1 MKKTTVTD
9 PTGHP
14 CDAVDDPLTEV
25 LRSGAQRLL
34 VQAIEAEAEAFL
46 ALMAD
51 WKLEDG
57 RARFVRH
64 GHGPERSIQT
74 GIGAVPVQRAKI
86 RDRATDEAGERIRFT
101 SAILPRW
108 ARRSLSLEAL
118 LPVLYLRGVSTGD
131 FQEAL
136 SALLGPDAPNLSP
149 SVLGRLKDKWG
160 DEYAAWQKRD
170 LSGRRF
176 VYVWAD
182 GVYLQ
187 ARMESQAECML
198 VIIGATPDGKKELLG
213 FQVGYRESAQSWHEL
228 LVSLKGKGLAIAPEL
243 ATGDGALGFWKALDQ
258 IFPKTRH
265 QRCTVHKTANVL
277 NKVPKSIQS
286 QVKHDL
292 REVWTAP
299 DRTAAEKA
307 IDIFAEKYGPKYD
320 KAVHCLTKD
329 RDQLLAF
336 FDFPAEHWEHIRT
349 SNPIESVF
357 ATVRHRTVRTKG
369 SLSKTT
375 AKLMVF
381 KLIMTASRTW
391 RRLKSDKLLPKVVEG
406 VTFIDGVEAVEQ
418 STNVAA

>member
-1 MKKTTVTD
+1 MKNNTTTG
-9 PTGHP
+9 PAGHP
-14 CDAVDDPLTEV
+14 ADVDDPLTEV

-34 VQAIEAEAEAFL
+34 IQAIEAEAEAFL
-46 ALMAD
+46 ALMAG

-64 GHGPERSIQT
+64 GHGPERDIQT

-86 RDRATDEAGERIRFT
+86 RDRGAGEAEARIRFT

-108 ARRSLSLEAL
+108 SRRSPSLEAL
-118 LPVLYLRGVSTGD
+118 LPVLYLRGVSSGD

-149 SVLGRLKDKWG
+149 SAIGRLKTKW
-160 DEYAAWQKRD
+160 DAEHLAWQERD
-170 LSGRRF
+170 LTGKRY
-176 VYVWAD
+176 VYMWAD
-182 GVYLQ
+182 GIYLQ

-198 VIIGATPDGKKELLG
+198 VIIGATPEGKKELLG
-213 FQVGYRESAQSWHEL
+213 FQVGFRESAQSWKEL
-228 LVSLKGKGLAIAPEL
+228 LVDLKGKGLTIAPEL
-243 ATGDGALGFWKALDQ
+243 ATGDGALGFWKALEQ
-258 IFPKTRH
+258 VFPKTRH

-277 NKVPKSIQS
+277 NKVPKAIHN

-292 REVWTAP
+292 RQIWTAP
-299 DRTAAEKA
+299 DRTTADKA

-320 KAVHCLTKD
+320 KAVQCLVKD
-329 RDQLLAF
+329 RDRLLAF
-336 FDFPAEHWEHIRT
+336 FDFPAEHWDHIRT
-349 SNPIESVF
+349 TNPIESVF

-369 SLSKTT
+369 ALSQTT

-381 KLIMTASRTW
+381 KLIMTAAKTW
-391 RRLKSDKLLPKVVEG
+391 RKLKGDKLLPKVIEG
-406 VTFIDGVEAVEQ
+406 VTFKDGVEAVEQ

>member
-1 MKKTTVTD
+1 MKNTTPTD
-9 PTGHP
+9 PAGHP
-14 CDAVDDPLTEV
+14 ADVDDPLTEV

-34 VQAIEAEAEAFL
+34 IQAVEAEAEAFL

-86 RDRATDEAGERIRFT
+86 RDRAVSETETRVRFT

-108 ARRSLSLEAL
+108 SRRSPSLEAL

-136 SALLGPDAPNLSP
+136 SALLGPDAPNLSS
-149 SVLGRLKDKWG
+149 SVIGRLKGRWD
-160 DEYAAWQKRD
+160 DEYLAWQERD
-170 LSGRRF
+170 LIGKRY
-176 VYVWAD
+176 VYMWAD
-182 GVYLQ
+182 GIYLQ

-198 VIIGATPDGKKELLG
+198 VIIGATSDGKKELLG
-213 FQVGYRESAQSWHEL
+213 FQVGFRESAQSWKEL
-228 LVSLKGKGLAIAPEL
+228 LVDLKGKGLTIAPEL

-258 IFPKTRH
+258 VFPKTRH
-265 QRCTVHKTANVL
+265 QRCTVHKTANIL
-277 NKVPKSIQS
+277 NKVPKAIHN

-292 REVWTAP
+292 RQIWTAP
-299 DRTAAEKA
+299 DRTTASRA

-320 KAVHCLTKD
+320 KAVQCLVKD
-329 RDQLLAF
+329 QDRLLAF
-336 FDFPAEHWEHIRT
+336 FDFPAEQWDHIRT
-349 SNPIESVF
+349 TNPIESVF

-369 SLSKTT
+369 ALSQAT

-381 KLIMTASRTW
+381 KLIMTAAKTW
-391 RRLKSDKLLPKVVEG
+391 RKLKGDKLLPKVVEG
-406 VTFIDGVEAVEQ
+406 VTFKDGVEAIEQ
-418 STNVAA
+418 STNVTA